1 MGVAHLSRVKRRS
14 SGGARG
20 RAGARLGRT
29 VEHRRAAEASSG
41 APREQRAAPRR
52 RACLLEQLGGEAR
65 GGAARA
71 PQRRVVFGRG
81 DVFGRRGE
89 EVEVGD
95 WRVSLDAE
103 ALQGCGG
110 GAG

>member
-1 MGVAHLSRVKRRS
+1 MFGERRTRSAARLSTTGGGLRGVRWILGCRCSGRRS
-14 SGGARG
+14 QTA
-20 RAGARLGRT
+20 
-29 VEHRRAAEASSG
+29 
-41 APREQRAAPRR
+41 QRAAPRR

-71 PQRRVVFGRG
+71 PRRRVVFGRG